1 MAPPNSSAIPPS
13 TDLEEN
19 KRAQARNS
27 QDASSDQ
34 ALIEKLKAE
43 VEALKGREKEV
54 KEREKKAEEREK
66 EAKENEKKAEEREK
80 EAKENEKKAEER
92 EKEAKEREK
101 KAEEAL
107 NASMARATLPER
119 DPSLWR
125 SVNATGAL
133 ACTCVYAFCD
143 KRIALQKATGLVFS
157 GRAGAQIGMNFFS
170 IGLALPAPF
179 RTVPASRK
187 NED

>member
-27 QDASSDQ
+27 QDASSDQQ

-107 NASMARATLPER
+107 NASM